1 MQESPNYRP
10 RDPHIQYVTAT
21 VLLKSGDFAGA
32 KPLFEHLANLNPKE
46 LSAHVALAR
55 IYGRLGERDLARKET
70 QIVSQIE
77 KEKAANNTSVSP
89 GEANENQDPH

>member
-1 MQESPNYRP
+1 MRP

-32 KPLFEHLANLNPKE
+32 KPLFEHLVNLNPKG

-55 IYGRLGERDLARKET
+55 IYGRLGEPEMARKET

-77 KEKAANNTSVSP
+77 KEKPADHVPTSPTGVDGNP
-89 GEANENQDPH
+89 EPH